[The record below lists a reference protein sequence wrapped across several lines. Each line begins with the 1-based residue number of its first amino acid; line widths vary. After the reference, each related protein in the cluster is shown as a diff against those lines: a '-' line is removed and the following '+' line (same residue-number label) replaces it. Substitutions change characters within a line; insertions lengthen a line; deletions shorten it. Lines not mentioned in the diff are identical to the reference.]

1 MYGYELWL
9 KIKDNNLYSLK
20 QELAIFIDFCQ

>member
-9 KIKDNNLYSLK
+9 KIKDKERWSSLDK
-20 QELAIFIDFCQ
+20 QEHVSYIL